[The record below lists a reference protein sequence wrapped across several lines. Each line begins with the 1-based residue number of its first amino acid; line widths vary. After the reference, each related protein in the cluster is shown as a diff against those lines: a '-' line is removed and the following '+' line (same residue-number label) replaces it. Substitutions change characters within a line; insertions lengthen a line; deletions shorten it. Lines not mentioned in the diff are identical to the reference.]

1 MTHSAY
7 RVYTGVVNAWADDQ
21 LAALKAA
28 FPGFDIWYVRWLGVG
43 YSWHARPAGAPKA
56 TLNADSP
63 DELAEQIQAQE

>member
-1 MTHSAY
+1 M
-7 RVYTGVVNAWADDQ
+7 GCWADDQ

-63 DELAEQIQAQE
+63 DELAALISELE

>member
-1 MTHSAY
+1 MNS
-7 RVYTGVVNAWADDQ
+7 WADEQ
-21 LAALKAA
+21 LAALQPR
-28 FPGFDIWYVRWLGVG
+28 FPAWDIWYVRSLGVG